1 MFLSLDGVDG
11 TGKTTQIG
19 LLCDWLRS
27 TGHDVV
33 TCRDPGSTP
42 LGEAIRHLLLNEHDL
57 PIQRRSEMLLY
68 MAARAQLVDEVIR
81 PALAAGKTVVSDRY
95 LLANVVYQ
103 GHAGGLDADEI
114 WQVGAV
120 ATGGCLPDLT
130 IVLDMPPAAAALRID
145 RPRDRMEQQGAA
157 FEQVCPGRFSGR
169 SGAAAGQ
176 DRRYRRESPD
186 RCRPGR
192 HPRSRNPGHPTIE
205 HPPFAVF
212 VPAPEE
218 TPMRWQGVEGA
229 RSSG

>member
-11 TGKTTQIG
+11 TGKTTQIE
-19 LLCDWLRS
+19 LLCDWLRA

-42 LGEAIRHLLLNEHDL
+42 LGEAIRQILLNEHDL
-57 PIQRRSEMLLY
+57 PIMRRSEMLLY

-103 GHAGGLDADEI
+103 GYAGGLDTERI

-120 ATGGCLPDLT
+120 ATGGCQPDLT
-130 IVLDMPPAAAALRID
+130 IVLDMPPDAAALRID

-157 FEQVCPGRFSGR
+157 FEQAVRAGFLAEAARQPDRIVVVDANR
-169 SGAAAGQ
+169 PIDEVQADIRAAA
-176 DRRYRRESPD
+176 
-186 RCRPGR
+186 
-192 HPRSRNPGHPTIE
+192 SR
-205 HPPFAVF
+205 VQ
-212 VPAPEE
+212 
-218 TPMRWQGVEGA
+218 RL
-229 RSSG
+229 